1 MKINFRKITS
11 VLSCGIMAVSTI
23 GFAAAASY
31 PAPFVSGG
39 SADVAIVYG
48 TGSGVSRL
56 DIIQAGNV
64 QSNLQSYLGGTT
76 TTGGGTTGGDSVKLE
91 KASTK
96 FQLGKGITDIIGT
109 AITDDS
115 PGDGL
120 QVLLADG
127 EYVDDDNDANSYTQ
141 KIDLLNATLTQFDDD
156 DYKADSPTIG
166 IRYASAANVLN
177 YTLDFTDTPLWED
190 IDSTNIEIMGKD
202 YFILSHTANTTIN
215 LLDAAQTTTLTEG
228 ETTTVN
234 GHEVSISFIGGTGTS
249 AEVKLNVD
257 GEVTN
262 SLNEGETQKL
272 TSGDYVG
279 IKDISVQDYAGGT
292 KTVEFSIGTGK
303 LVLKHNTDVEI
314 NDASISNMKTYIT
327 TTSTDSKIDQIV
339 IAWQSDD
346 EVFLAKDSEITM
358 PGFEAVKL
366 SFAGMLYPAMENIR
380 VRGGSTTY
388 ITLEDF
394 PLKDSTEDINVL
406 YGDSLN
412 FTAIGKDSTH
422 LFRTS
427 GDANGMRFDKDTDD
441 WFLVSYN
448 DGSDAESYLMR
459 ATDFGQIGTTTANE
473 TTIQYRKDGAWVD
486 LKTDAKLNDVISV
499 GNVEVT
505 IDSIERSPVNAIN
518 VTTTSTSIEFDR
530 MYSKEGMQVYVPFD
544 DTTNTSTTGGVWA
557 SDNQSTFN
565 LIFSEE
571 DNNGNIGAGKNITA
585 VLGWNSAT
593 TAEAYVSDITGESV
607 TFAENGDN
615 TKLWLSQVFSAL
627 ATTVVWDKSGD
638 QYEATLTYHGDESY
652 GEVYLNAPSVT
663 VTPGTSTTSST
674 QLGNVVVMDS
684 EVSKV
689 SSKNLVV
696 VGGSCINTAAATLVG
711 GAYCGSAWTTA
722 TGVGAGQFLLKGYAS
737 SSLTSRMA
745 LLVAG
750 WEAADTVNAATYLR
764 TQSVDTSKQYRGTSA
779 TSATLVV
786 S

>member
-1 MKINFRKITS
+1 
-11 VLSCGIMAVSTI
+11 MAVSTI

-127 EYVDDDNDANSYTQ
+127 EYVDDDNDENSYTQ

-689 SSKNLVV
+689 SSKNLVI
-696 VGGSCINTAAATLVG
+696 VGGSCINSAAATVLGVAQG
-711 GAYCGSAWTTA
+711 TCGSAFTDA
-722 TGVGAGQFLLKGYAS
+722 TGVGSGQFLIKSVSGAYA
-737 SSLTSRMA
+737 TGKIA
-745 LLVAG
+745 LVVAG
-750 WEAADTVNAATYLR
+750 YDAEDTVNAATYLT
-764 TQSVDTSKQYRGTSA
+764 TQTVDTGKEYKGTSS
-779 TSATLVV
+779 TSATLVTTTA
-786 S
+786 